1 MFNNFF
7 QRKYFKLYGE
17 KSFAW
22 AKQSHNAAKVFDI
35 VLIGTRYD
43 VFAADVYYY
52 KICYKR
58 FKYEYQKKANV
69 TSFNETN
76 ILHYFLCQME
86 FKVIKDY
93 ESFLVNELMQEN

>member
-1 MFNNFF
+1 M
-7 QRKYFKLYGE
+7 
-17 KSFAW
+17 
-22 AKQSHNAAKVFDI
+22 FDI
-35 VLIGTRYD
+35 VLIDTKYD

-58 FKYEYQKKANV
+58 FTYEYQKEARV
-69 TSFNETN
+69 TSFNKTN

-86 FKVIKDY
+86 LKVIKDY

>member
-1 MFNNFF
+1 M
-7 QRKYFKLYGE
+7 
-17 KSFAW
+17 
-22 AKQSHNAAKVFDI
+22 FDI
-35 VLIGTRYD
+35 VLIDTKND

-58 FKYEYQKKANV
+58 FTYEYQKEASV
-69 TSFNETN
+69 TSFNKTN

-86 FKVIKDY
+86 LKVIKDY